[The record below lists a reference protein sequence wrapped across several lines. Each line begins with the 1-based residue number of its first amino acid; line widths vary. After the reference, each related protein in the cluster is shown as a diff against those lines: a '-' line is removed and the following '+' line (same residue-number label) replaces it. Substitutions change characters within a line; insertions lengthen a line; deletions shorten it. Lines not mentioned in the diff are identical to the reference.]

1 MKGIP
6 FSKLASSSR
15 KSFQL
20 DPSVWFT
27 LWLLLSVVVVGTA
40 SSLLG
45 YFFGHESLKGVTQP
59 DANPFFGGA
68 DTPQRQFPRQGTK
81 LLKERDIIVQVH
93 REISGLQKQ
102 DVASS
107 GTAAKSK
114 DAADKADKK
123 DEANPSSS
131 SAKSSAKGQS
141 FPLTARQQNV
151 ELTIRSLAVDADDL
165 VLDVTLKNAGSTP
178 VEFLYDFLDVTDNRG
193 QFLPAEVKGLPSEL
207 QPNSDSFSGVIRILG
222 VSPDQVTWL
231 SLSLMDYPDQKV
243 KLEFSKIPVPKS

>member
-6 FSKLASSSR
+6 FSKSASSSR

-45 YFFGHESLKGVTQP
+45 YLFGHESLKGVTQP
-59 DANPFFGGA
+59 DANPFFGGS

-102 DVASS
+102 DAASS
-107 GTAAKSK
+107 GSAAKTN
-114 DAADKADKK
+114 DAAAKK
-123 DEANPSSS
+123 EEAKPAPASSP
-131 SAKSSAKGQS
+131 ANGQS

-193 QFLPAEVKGLPSEL
+193 QFLPSEVRGLPSEF
-207 QPNSDSFSGVIRILG
+207 QPNSDSFSGVIKILG
-222 VSPDQVTWL
+222 VSPAQVTWL